1 MRHWRLIL
9 LVLGLIGIGY
19 LLHRYVP
26 PQHNPW
32 RPPDLTEP
40 IGLATYNKL
49 TDLKHDRALC
59 LAKLTEAGVEFV
71 AVRRCSSRYI

>member
-9 LVLGLIGIGY
+9 LVLGLIGVGY

-32 RPPDLTEP
+32 RAPDLTEP

-49 TDLKHDRALC
+49 TDLKHVPR
-59 LAKLTEAGVEFV
+59 GFH
-71 AVRRCSSRYI
+71 SSRVSIFFVTTVWG